1 MSESFT
7 ISAFIPAT
15 PLQVYAAWLD
25 GDQHTEMTGGE
36 SHGEPVVGSAFDAW
50 DGYIHGMNLE
60 LEPARR
66 IVQSWRSAEFPDDA
80 PDSRLE
86 LLLENE
92 GDGTRVTLRH
102 WDIPPGQAANYEKGW
117 HEHYFTPMREYFIR
131 RGLTRVMSADQAQ
144 PAGAS
149 VQPAK
154 PEWERPDDK
163 EEMDDWSSESE
174 QEVGWEAPQVE
185 EPADEPADDPAE
197 APAPVTLQAERPFL
211 EPPKPAQPK
220 PERKKA
226 ERKPVTAGSSKPAR
240 KPARK
245 PVKKKAVKA
254 RPAKGA
260 AKKKAA
266 KARPAKGAAKKKAA
280 KARPAKGAAKKK
292 AAPKKKAPRARHV
305 RGGAKKKTAPKRKA
319 AKKRAAKKSASART
333 VRGGAKKKP
342 ILKKKAAKKK
352 PARKATRGR
361 PASAEAK
368 RKAAPKKKQAKKAAK
383 KATKKKRR

>member
-280 KARPAKGAAKKK
+280 
-292 AAPKKKAPRARHV
+292 PKKKAPRARHV